1 MDASVA
7 RKKRGVVRRS
17 ITNLGKR
24 LIELEGLADK
34 NEEFHHAQRLST

>member
-7 RKKRGVVRRS
+7 CKKRGVVRHS

-24 LIELEGLADK
+24 LTELEGLADK
-34 NEEFHHAQRLST
+34 NKAFHHAQ

>member
-34 NEEFHHAQRLST
+34 NEAFHHAQRLST